1 MALLFELSVLGLL
14 MASGIS
20 AGYLLGLRGIVLMP
34 GAVALAAAI
43 RVVSYSFLEIAGLAQ
58 AGFIVWV
65 SLSVLVLL
73 AAVVRHYGGKELW
86 LWLGIGSLVALV
98 STSVTR
104 GLGLRGI
111 PHSDSLW
118 ILSLSDLI
126 QRAGDLEIVG
136 GRTAIKRGFSFPLL
150 LSLGPEGEILSG
162 LIVLIFISLVFAAIW
177 AVRALA
183 PQLTRRQWVW
193 ILVPVGILLLSA
205 PIVGRALL
213 YVNGHTLTAL
223 GVTLAA
229 VAVAISVRD
238 QMLTRQNLLLVALGL
253 MLIST
258 TRPEG
263 VAFAAIIAA
272 PLLSQRWLKRL
283 DVRLIVGSALL
294 SFGLW
299 VYVYDAYIAD
309 LIRLYDERFPIAMVL
324 ATLLVGLKIFDFLR
338 FRLVPLA
345 GLGMGLLLGLVVLT
359 NLDSLQDDLVAQF
372 ENMFLGAG
380 FWGSFFIGLIPTLI
394 AIGRK
399 GMSTQYRTLLTISVL
414 MFVGSFVAKL
424 MDGGLVGD
432 PTLGRVGWT
441 DSLNRMWLHVF
452 AIFLIT
458 AIVGLAERIKALERI
473 TA

>member
-1 MALLFELSVLGLL
+1 MEFFFELAVLALLMS
-14 MASGIS
+14 AGIS
-20 AGYLLGLRGIVLMP
+20 AGYLLGLRGLVLIP
-34 GAVALAAAI
+34 AAVALATAI
-43 RVVSYSFLEIAGLAQ
+43 RVVSYSFLELTGLAE
-58 AGFIVWV
+58 AGFLVWV
-65 SLSVLVLL
+65 SLSVLIFL
-73 AAVVRHYGGKELW
+73 AALIRHFGARDYL
-86 LWLGIGSLVALV
+86 LWLGVGSLVAVV
-98 STSVTR
+98 SASVTR

-150 LSLGPEGEILSG
+150 LSLGPQGEILSG
-162 LIVLIFISLVFAAIW
+162 LIVLIFVALVFAALW
-177 AVRALA
+177 AVRTLA
-183 PQLTRRQWVW
+183 PQLTSRQWVW

-205 PIVGRALL
+205 PIVGRAVL
-213 YVNGHTLTAL
+213 YLNGHTLTAL

-229 VAVAISVRD
+229 TAVAISVRD
-238 QMLTRQNLLLVALGL
+238 QMLSRQNLLVIALGL

-272 PLLSQRWLKRL
+272 PLISRRWISRL
-283 DVRLIVGSALL
+283 DVRLIAGSALL

-299 VYVYDAYIAD
+299 IYVYDAYIAN
-309 LIRLYDERFPIAMVL
+309 LLRLYDERFPIAMLL
-324 ATLLVGLKIFDFLR
+324 ATFLVGLKIFDFLR

-345 GLGMGLLLGLVVLT
+345 AIGMGLLFGFVLFT
-359 NLDSLQDDLVAQF
+359 NLDSLQDDLMAQF

-399 GMSTQYRTLLTISVL
+399 GLSVQYQTLLTISIL

-452 AIFLIT
+452 AIFLVT
-458 AIVGLAERIKALERI
+458 AIVGLAERIKQLERI

>member
-1 MALLFELSVLGLL
+1 MELFFELAVLALLMS
-14 MASGIS
+14 SGIS
-20 AGYLLGLRGIVLMP
+20 AGYLLGLRGLVLIP
-34 GAVALAAAI
+34 AAVALAAAI
-43 RVVSYSFLEIAGLAQ
+43 RVVSYSFLELTGLAE
-58 AGFIVWV
+58 AGFLVWV
-65 SLSVLVLL
+65 SLSVLLLL
-73 AAVVRHYGGKELW
+73 AALVRHFGAKDYL
-86 LWLGIGSLVALV
+86 LWLGVGSVAALV
-98 STSVTR
+98 SVSVTR

-150 LSLGPEGEILSG
+150 LSLGPQGEILSG
-162 LIVLIFISLVFAAIW
+162 LIVLIFVALVVAALW
-177 AVRALA
+177 AVRELA
-183 PQLTRRQWVW
+183 PTLTRRQWVW

-205 PIVGRALL
+205 PIVGRAVL
-213 YVNGHTLTAL
+213 YLNGHTLTAL

-229 VAVAISVRD
+229 TAVAISVRD
-238 QMLTRQNLLLVALGL
+238 QMLSRQNLLVIALGL

-272 PLLSQRWLKRL
+272 PLISRRWISRL
-283 DVRLIVGSALL
+283 DVRLIAGSALL

-299 VYVYDAYIAD
+299 IYVYDAYIAN
-309 LIRLYDERFPIAMVL
+309 LLRLYDERFPIAMLL
-324 ATLLVGLKIFDFLR
+324 ATFLVGLKIFDFLR

-345 GLGMGLLLGLVVLT
+345 AIGMGLLFGFVLFT
-359 NLDSLQDDLVAQF
+359 NLDSLQDDLMAQF

-399 GMSTQYRTLLTISVL
+399 GLSVQYQTLLTISIL

-452 AIFLIT
+452 AIFLVT
-458 AIVGLAERIKALERI
+458 AIVGLAERIKQLERI

>member
-1 MALLFELSVLGLL
+1 MEFLFELAVMALL

-20 AGYLLGLRGIVLMP
+20 AGYLLGLRGLVLIP
-34 GAVALAAAI
+34 AAVALAAAI
-43 RVVSYSFLEIAGLAQ
+43 RVVSYSFLELTGLAQ
-58 AGFIVWV
+58 AGFLVWV
-65 SLSVLVLL
+65 SLSVLLLL
-73 AAVVRHYGGKELW
+73 AALIRHFGAKDYL
-86 LWLGIGSLVALV
+86 LWLGVGSVAALV
-98 STSVTR
+98 SVSVTR

-150 LSLGPEGEILSG
+150 LSLGPQGEILSG
-162 LIVLIFISLVFAAIW
+162 LIVLIFVALVFATLW
-177 AVRALA
+177 AVRTLA
-183 PQLTRRQWVW
+183 PQLTSRQWVW

-205 PIVGRALL
+205 PIVGRAVL
-213 YVNGHTLTAL
+213 YLNGHTLTAL

-229 VAVAISVRD
+229 TAVAISVRD
-238 QMLTRQNLLLVALGL
+238 QMLSRQNLLLVALGL

-272 PLLSQRWLKRL
+272 PLISRRWISRF
-283 DVRLIVGSALL
+283 DVRLIAGSALL

-299 VYVYDAYIAD
+299 IYVYDAYIAN
-309 LIRLYDERFPIAMVL
+309 LLRLYDERFPIAMLL
-324 ATLLVGLKIFDFLR
+324 ATFLVGLKIFDFLR

-345 GLGMGLLLGLVVLT
+345 AIGMGLLFGFVLFT
-359 NLDSLQDDLVAQF
+359 NLDSLQADLMAQF

-399 GMSTQYRTLLTISVL
+399 GLSVQYQTLLTTSIL

-452 AIFLIT
+452 AIFLVT
-458 AIVGLAERIKALERI
+458 AIVGLAERIKQLERI

>member
-1 MALLFELSVLGLL
+1 MEFLFELAVMALL

-20 AGYLLGLRGIVLMP
+20 AGYLLGLRGLVLIP
-34 GAVALAAAI
+34 AAVALAAAI
-43 RVVSYSFLEIAGLAQ
+43 RVVSYSFLELTGLAE
-58 AGFIVWV
+58 AGFLVWV
-65 SLSVLVLL
+65 SLSVLLLL
-73 AAVVRHYGGKELW
+73 AALIRHFGAKDYL
-86 LWLGIGSLVALV
+86 LWLGVGSVAALV
-98 STSVTR
+98 SVSVTR

-162 LIVLIFISLVFAAIW
+162 LIVLIFVALVFAALW
-177 AVRALA
+177 AVRELA
-183 PQLTRRQWVW
+183 PTLTRRQWVW

-205 PIVGRALL
+205 PIVGRAVL
-213 YVNGHTLTAL
+213 YLNGHTLTAL

-229 VAVAISVRD
+229 TAVAISVRD
-238 QMLTRQNLLLVALGL
+238 QMLSRQNLLLVALGL

-272 PLLSQRWLKRL
+272 PLISRRWISRF
-283 DVRLIVGSALL
+283 DVRLIAGSALL

-299 VYVYDAYIAD
+299 IYVYDAYIAN
-309 LIRLYDERFPIAMVL
+309 LLRLYDERFPIAMLL
-324 ATLLVGLKIFDFLR
+324 ATFLVGLKIFDFLR

-345 GLGMGLLLGLVVLT
+345 AIGMGLLFGFVLFT
-359 NLDSLQDDLVAQF
+359 NLDSLQADLMAQF

-399 GMSTQYRTLLTISVL
+399 GLSVQYQTLLTTSIL

-452 AIFLIT
+452 AIFLVT
-458 AIVGLAERIKALERI
+458 AIVGLAERIKQLERI

>member
-1 MALLFELSVLGLL
+1 MEFFFELAVLALLMS
-14 MASGIS
+14 SGIS
-20 AGYLLGLRGIVLMP
+20 AGYLLGLRSLVLIP
-34 GAVALAAAI
+34 AAVALAAAI
-43 RVVSYSFLEIAGLAQ
+43 RVVSYSFLELTGLAEV
-58 AGFIVWV
+58 GFLVWA
-65 SLSVLVLL
+65 SLSALLLL
-73 AAVVRHYGGKELW
+73 AALVRHFGAKDYL
-86 LWLGIGSLVALV
+86 LWLGVGSLVALV
-98 STSVTR
+98 SVSVTR

-150 LSLGPEGEILSG
+150 LSLGPQGEILSG
-162 LIVLIFISLVFAAIW
+162 LIVLIFVALVVAALW
-177 AVRALA
+177 AVRELA

-205 PIVGRALL
+205 PIIGRAVL
-213 YVNGHTLTAL
+213 YLNGHTLTAL
-223 GVTLAA
+223 GVTVAA
-229 VAVAISVRD
+229 TAVVISVRD
-238 QMLTRQNLLLVALGL
+238 QMLSRQNLLVIALGL

-263 VAFAAIIAA
+263 IAFAAIIAA
-272 PLLSQRWLKRL
+272 PLLSQRWISRL
-283 DVRLIVGSALL
+283 DVRLIAGSALL

-299 VYVYDAYIAD
+299 IYVYDAYIAD
-309 LIRLYDERFPIAMVL
+309 LVRLYDERFPIAMVL
-324 ATLLVGLKIFDFLR
+324 ATFLVGLKIFDFLR

-359 NLDSLQDDLVAQF
+359 NLDSLQDDLMAQF

-399 GMSTQYRTLLTISVL
+399 GLSVQYQTLLSISIL

-452 AIFLIT
+452 AIFLVT
-458 AIVGLAERIKALERI
+458 AIVGLAERIKQLERI